1 MAWQNPKTDWVVN
14 PKNPIPEDFNRIEGN
29 IEFLKGDIETKKGA
43 IVDAI
48 NDMNQPAQ
56 LTDTHAQLASKI
68 RDISKDATAAV
79 GDVEK
84 GKTFYSG
91 GQKKT
96 GTLEFTGTASEA
108 DVLAGKT
115 FYNTALKTKRTGTMP
130 NRGAVVITPST
141 ANQAIVAGY
150 HNGQGYVRG
159 DANLIAANIPVGKT
173 IFGVTGSYSVISKI
187 QRGNATIGADPN
199 YINIPIETVDI
210 NKAIVIVRPY
220 YATAGG
226 ATLYVSV
233 TRALGYLLNNNTLRL
248 ERYSTGNYRQTKVF
262 WEVVTFKDIKSLQKG
277 QVVSTTG
284 DTDISIS
291 SVDLNKSLIFFSLK
305 TQSSRNDAT
314 SNVAGASLTNS
325 TTLTVSHL
333 FGAETVIQWYVVEFY

>member
-1 MAWQNPKTDWVVN
+1 MAEWNTPKTDWVTN
-14 PKNPIPEDFNRIEGN
+14 PKNPVAEDFNRIEGN
-29 IEFLKGDIETKKGA
+29 IAFLKGDIETKKGA
-43 IVDAI
+43 IVNAL
-48 NDMNQPAQ
+48 NTVGLETQ
-56 LTDTHAQLASKI
+56 LTDTHAQIANKI
-68 RDISKDATAAV
+68 VAAN
-79 GDVEK
+79 
-84 GKTFYSG
+84 
-91 GQKKT
+91 Q
-96 GTLEFTGTASEA
+96 GT
-108 DVLAGKT
+108 KI
-115 FYNTALKTKRTGTMP
+115 Y
-130 NRGAVVITPST
+130 TPST
-141 ANQAIVAGY
+141 VNQPIPKGF
-150 HNGQGYVRG
+150 HSGQGYVKG

-187 QRGNATIGADPN
+187 QRGDATIGADPN

-210 NKAIVIVRPY
+210 NKAVVIVRPY
-220 YATAGG
+220 YASAGG
-226 ATLYVSV
+226 ATPYVSV

-277 QVVSTTG
+277 QVVSTTR

-305 TQSSRNDAT
+305 TQSSRDGAIYNI
-314 SNVAGASLTNS
+314 AGVSLTNS